1 MGVLSTTEAQQCGHG
16 DPPASVPTAPTHV
29 LPFLMCSLMMLGLAT
44 TMVTKHGTGTT
55 HYRYLVST
63 RNNIIIRVSRIY

>member
-1 MGVLSTTEAQQCGHG
+1 MGAVWHG
-16 DPPASVPTAPTHV
+16 DQAPPASVPTAPTHAAIPHV
-29 LPFLMCSLMMLGLAT
+29 QADDAALAT